1 MVVGE
6 VVKVGDV
13 EEVVKVGKVVDY
25 LMTQIIKH
33 YQ

>member
-6 VVKVGDV
+6 VVKVRD
-13 EEVVKVGKVVDY
+13 VVKVGKVVDY